1 MVRSTHALM
10 CAYRTGTDEIGI
22 SIRVPVTN
30 VSLVDLTV
38 TLETPVSSKEELLT
52 PFRRAA
58 THAPSL
64 FSGQA
69 RLQTPSVPHLG
80 GVLGISD
87 EQLVSSDF
95 LGSTYSSVI
104 DADACVML
112 NDRTVKVVA
121 WYDNEYGFSTRSE
134 FLQPRPQ
141 SAILWAFC

>member
-1 MVRSTHALM
+1 M
-10 CAYRTGTDEIGI
+10 
-22 SIRVPVTN
+22 TN

-38 TLETPVSSKEELLT
+38 TLSTPVSSKEELLL

-58 THAPSL
+58 ALPPSL

-69 RLQTPSVPHLG
+69 RLQTPSVPPLA

-104 DADACVML
+104 DVDACCIL
-112 NDRTVKVVA
+112 NPTTVKIVS

-134 FLQPRPQ
+134 YLSSYFWGVRRWGMMLTEQCVIWW
-141 SAILWAFC
+141 SI